1 MTDIGFI
8 GLGNMGGPM
17 AANLS
22 RAGHRIRGFDLSPAA
37 CATAAEQG
45 VEIVESAAEVCPGA
59 DVVFTM
65 LPSGRHVLDLYE
77 TGGLLEAAAP
87 GTLFVDTSTIEVSE
101 SHTARDVAV
110 KAGHRALDAPVSG
123 GVVGATAGTL
133 TFMVGGEAEDFQ
145 RAEPILD
152 VMGKRVVHCGAS
164 GAGQATKICNNMIL
178 AISMVGVSES
188 FVLGEKL
195 GVSHEALFDVISTA
209 TGQCWALNTNCPVP
223 GPVPTSP
230 ANRDFD
236 PGFATALMV
245 KDLGLAQ
252 RAADAAGVQTDLG
265 KHVHELY
272 VRYNEQGGADRDFSG
287 IINVIREASREEST
301 A

>member
-22 RAGHRIRGFDLSPAA
+22 RAGHRVRGFDLSPSA

-45 VEIVESAAEVCPGA
+45 VEIVGTAVDVCVGAE
-59 DVVFTM
+59 VVFTM

-77 TGGLLEAAAP
+77 AGGLLEAAAP
-87 GTLFVDTSTIEVSE
+87 GTLFVDTSTIEVGE
-101 SHTARDVAV
+101 SHTARDIAV

-123 GVVGATAGTL
+123 GVVGASAGTL
-133 TFMVGGEAEDFQ
+133 TFMVGGETEDFQ
-145 RAEPILD
+145 RAEPILE

-178 AISMVGVSES
+178 AISMVGVSEA
-188 FVLGEKL
+188 FVIGEEL
-195 GVSHEALFDVISTA
+195 GVSHDALFDVISTA

-252 RAADAAGVQTDLG
+252 RAADAAGVATALG

-272 VRYNEQGGADRDFSG
+272 VRYSEQGGADRDFSG
-287 IINVIREASREEST
+287 IINAVRDTVREEATS
-301 A
+301 

>member
-1 MTDIGFI
+1 MTDIGFV

-22 RAGHRIRGFDLSPAA
+22 RAGHRVRGFDLSPAA
-37 CATAAEQG
+37 CCAAAEQG
-45 VEIVESAAEVCPGA
+45 VEVVDAAAAACENA
-59 DVVFTM
+59 EVVFTM
-65 LPSGRHVLDLYE
+65 LPSGRHVLELYE
-77 TGGLLEAAAP
+77 ESGLLTSAKL
-87 GTLFVDTSTIEVSE
+87 GTLFVDCSTIEVSD
-101 SHTARDVAV
+101 SRKARKLA
-110 KAGHRALDAPVSG
+110 KEAGHQALDAPVSG
-123 GVVGATAGTL
+123 GVVGAAAGTL
-133 TFMVGGEAEDFQ
+133 TFMVGGDADEFQ
-145 RAEPILD
+145 RAEPLLQ

-178 AISMVGVSES
+178 AISMVGVSEA
-188 FVLGEKL
+188 FVLGEQL
-195 GVSHEALFDVISTA
+195 GVSDEALFDVISTA

-252 RAADAAGVQTDLG
+252 RAAEAAGVETELG

-272 VRYNEQGGADRDFSG
+272 VRYSEQGGADRDFSG
-287 IINVIREASREEST
+287 IIQAIRGSNDAEAT